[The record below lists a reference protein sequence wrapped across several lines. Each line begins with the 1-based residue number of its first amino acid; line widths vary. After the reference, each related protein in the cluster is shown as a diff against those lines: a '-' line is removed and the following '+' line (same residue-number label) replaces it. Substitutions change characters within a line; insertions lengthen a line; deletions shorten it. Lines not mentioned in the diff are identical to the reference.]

1 MNGTARAI
9 DITPR
14 STLSKALRYGGA
26 LLGLGVGLL
35 SYRYIVKAGPVPANV
50 LANRFYDHWI
60 VVHAGAA
67 STALILGA
75 MQLSSLMRRRWPGLH
90 RASGRLYVAGCIAGG
105 ASALV
110 LSAGVSTG
118 PVAALGFGALGTLWL
133 YATLQGLRSARA
145 RDFPRHRAWM
155 IRSYA
160 LTFAAVTLRIYLPVS
175 QIIGIDFALAYR
187 CIAWLA
193 WVPNIVI
200 AEVYVRQRG
209 PGLRAG
215 SQPLPAPS
223 CSSHTDRM
231 L

>member
-1 MNGTARAI
+1 MSATAGAFNRKPGSA
-9 DITPR
+9 
-14 STLSKALRYGGA
+14 LSKAVRYGGA
-26 LLGLGVGLL
+26 LLGVCVGLL
-35 SYRYIVKAGPVPANV
+35 SYRYIVQVGPVPANV
-50 LANRFYDHWI
+50 LANRFFDHWI

-75 MQLSSLMRRRWPGLH
+75 MQLSSVVRQRWRGLH
-90 RASGRLYVAGCIAGG
+90 RASGRVYVASCIAGG
-105 ASALV
+105 ASAMV
-110 LSAGVSTG
+110 LAAGVSTG
-118 PVAALGFGALGTLWL
+118 PVAAWGFGALGTLWL
-133 YATLQGLRSARA
+133 YATMQGLRSARA
-145 RDFPRHRAWM
+145 RDFSRHRAWM

-160 LTFAAVTLRIYLPVS
+160 LTFAAVTLRIYLPLS
-175 QIIGIDFALAYR
+175 QIIGIDFAFAYR

-193 WVPNIVI
+193 WVPNMVI
-200 AEVYVRQRG
+200 AEIYLRQRG